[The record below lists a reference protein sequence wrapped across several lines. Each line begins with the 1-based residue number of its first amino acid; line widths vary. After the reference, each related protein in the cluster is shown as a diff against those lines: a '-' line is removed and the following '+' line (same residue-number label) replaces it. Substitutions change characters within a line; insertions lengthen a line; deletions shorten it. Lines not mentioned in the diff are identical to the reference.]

1 MQYNRVVIQR
11 NKLLKEL
18 FFHPEYEEMLDIWDM
33 QLASYGREVSQYRRE
48 FIGELNEL
56 ICPIHR
62 KLSGGKEE
70 LIISMS
76 RTRRQISWKRQSKE
90 PRGGPEAEDDAGRPT
105 PG

>member
-1 MQYNRVVIQR
+1 
-11 NKLLKEL
+11 
-18 FFHPEYEEMLDIWDM
+18 MLDIRDM

-70 LIISMS
+70 LIIQYEG
-76 RTRRQISWKRQSKE
+76 TRRQISWKRQSKKSRE
-90 PRGGPEAEDDAGRPT
+90 APEAEDDTGSNHNRMT
-105 PG
+105 